1 MTVPEDLRIDVDQLR
16 KRMEG
21 GEEFTIIDVRNPH
34 AWAEATD
41 MAAGAIRVSLDNL
54 DHVLPRLPRQKPIVA
69 YCT

>member
-1 MTVPEDLRIDVDQLR
+1 MPEDLRIDVDQLR

-54 DHVLPRLPRQKPIVA
+54 DQVLPRLPRQKPIVA